1 MKATGLNNYTQRTM
15 KGKKLMKLD
24 KVFPDGT
31 RTDVV
36 SQEITHDFVLEIF
49 ERAKKARSKKKKEE
63 LLAVAE
69 TLSKNIGKWLVE

>member
-1 MKATGLNNYTQRTM
+1 MKATGLNNYTQPAM

-31 RTDVV
+31 RTNVV